1 MKNVFKPKAVVL
13 PDESLV
19 PDENII
25 SPPPNRFTHR
35 LNESQPYYFGGAQQG
50 APPNGEFPA
59 GAKVVLMRRDGE
71 SPYCRVAD
79 GQGLYAEIE
88 FGSLEKL

>member
-1 MKNVFKPKAVVL
+1 MKNFIKPKAIVL
-13 PDESLV
+13 PDESFV

-25 SPPPNRFTHR
+25 SPPPNQFTHR
-35 LNESQPYYFGGAQQG
+35 LARTQPYYFGGAQQG
-50 APPNGEFPA
+50 TAPNGEFPA
-59 GAKVVLMRRDGE
+59 GTKVVLMTRDGE
-71 SPYCRVAD
+71 SSYCRVAD